1 MFNSYCS
8 LRSFTPLFATLQTYS
23 GLFCVAINP
32 YKRFPVYTLR
42 CARLYRGKRRNEI
55 PPHVFAVSDGAYV
68 NMLTSKYSFYYS
80 VKLFL
85 NMRIPKTLRF
95 HNTLKFFFYFI
106 NMSARCLETKAIW
119 VLLDLQKPLFFFGCR
134 CLNCWP

>member
-1 MFNSYCS
+1 MHRQLSTRRITVEGLACRTTQACLFNSCCS

-68 NMLTSKYSFYYS
+68 NMLTSEYSF
-80 VKLFL
+80 
-85 NMRIPKTLRF
+85 
-95 HNTLKFFFYFI
+95 
-106 NMSARCLETKAIW
+106 
-119 VLLDLQKPLFFFGCR
+119 
-134 CLNCWP
+134 